1 MELLFDLIRSAIY
14 GVIEGITE
22 WLPISSTGHMILAE
36 QVMKFS
42 FDEEFMSML
51 RVVIQL
57 GAILAVVVLYFK
69 KLWPFCADNGRDSG
83 FSKHLRWP
91 VVRLWCKIIVSCLP
105 AAVLGFLLDDW
116 LDAHLYNSVVV
127 AIMLIVYGIAFILIE
142 RRPRVPSTT
151 KLSRITYKQALI
163 VGAWQVLAMIP
174 GTSRSGS
181 TIVGGLLC
189 GMSRPCAS
197 QFTFFLA
204 IPVMAGASG
213 LKVVKY
219 VVGGSSFTMAE
230 VLALIVGCL
239 VAFLVSMA
247 AIRFLMNYVKKHTFT
262 AFGWY
267 RIALGIVVLV
277 IWVLQSFVL
286 TA

>member
-1 MELLFDLIRSAIY
+1 MTLLEVCAAIIPADQAAMARAQEKWSRV
-14 GVIEGITE
+14 GKPLGSLGLLEDMVVRMAGIFGTE
-22 WLPISSTGHMILAE
+22 D
-36 QVMKFS
+36 FS
-42 FDEEFMSML
+42 
-51 RVVIQL
+51 I
-57 GAILAVVVLYFK
+57 AKKAVV
-69 KLWPFCADNGRDSG
+69 PFCADNGRDSG

-91 VVRLWCKIIVSCLP
+91 VVRLWCKIIVACLP

-127 AIMLIVYGIAFILIE
+127 AIMLIVYGVAFILIE

-151 KLSRITYKQALI
+151 KLSRITYKQAVL

-174 GTSRSGS
+174 GTSRSGA

-219 VVGGSSFTMAE
+219 ILGGSSFTMAE
-230 VLALIVGCL
+230 VLALVVGCV

-247 AIRFLMNYVKKHTFT
+247 AIRFLMSYVKKHTFT

-267 RIALGIVVLV
+267 RIALGLVVLG
-277 IWVLQSFVL
+277 IWIAQTFMV
-286 TA
+286 AA

>member
-1 MELLFDLIRSAIY
+1 MELLFDLIRSVIY

-36 QVMKFS
+36 QVLKFS
-42 FDEEFMSML
+42 FDEEFMSMF

-219 VVGGSSFTMAE
+219 VVGGSSFTMPE

-286 TA
+286 AA

>member
-36 QVMKFS
+36 QVLKFS
-42 FDEEFMSML
+42 FDEEFMSMF